1 MDFNTTTI
9 RRRLC
14 PDCKGK
20 PLEYPDNFYPCPR
33 CEGNHFVKD
42 VMLTYRDS
50 GNGYMTYAGEIEQP
64 DRNEKIYQIF
74 SQTIFNPN
82 YLWS

>member
-1 MDFNTTTI
+1 MEFNTTII

-14 PDCKGK
+14 PDCQGK
-20 PLEYPDNFYPCPR
+20 PLEYPNNFYPCSR

-50 GNGYMTYAGEIEQP
+50 GNGRMIYAGEIEQS
-64 DRNEKIYQIF
+64 DRDESLYHVF
-74 SQTIFNPN
+74 SQTTFYP
-82 YLWS
+82 SC